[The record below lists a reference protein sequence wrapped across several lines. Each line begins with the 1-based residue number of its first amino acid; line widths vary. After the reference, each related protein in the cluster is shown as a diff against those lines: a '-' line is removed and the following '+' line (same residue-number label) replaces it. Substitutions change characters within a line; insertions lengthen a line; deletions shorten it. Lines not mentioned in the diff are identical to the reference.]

1 MAFRLLFAQGRVA
14 QLDLAPTPAAFAS
27 RSVTSTPPRFARDH
41 SASARL
47 VIFVE
52 THRLRTSD
60 AEHDHGVSRKPSL
73 HAIRESRIAS
83 SPRDKMIDSILPA
96 LGLRPTLRVAYVAPL
111 PRAPLT
117 RLHRAFSPLGLPVHL
132 IASRAFETRS
142 RPRSLAA
149 TLAVLP
155 SMSLFPKA
163 PFDLSV
169 CQSASLNSHRF
180 IQALVL
186 PTVLL

>member
-1 MAFRLLFAQGRVA
+1 MA
-14 QLDLAPTPAAFAS
+14 QLDLVPTLAGFAS
-27 RSVTSTPPRFARDH
+27 RSVISRPPRFGRDYCAH
-41 SASARL
+41 ARL
-47 VIFVE
+47 AIFVG

-96 LGLRPTLRVAYVAPL
+96 LGLRPTLRVVYVAPL

-117 RLHRAFSPLGLPVHL
+117 RLYPAFMPFGPPVHL
-132 IASRAFETRS
+132 IASPAFETRS

-169 CQSASLNSHRF
+169 CPSASLNSHRF
-180 IQALVL
+180 IQAFGLL
-186 PTVLL
+186 AVLL